1 MRRPSLRLRLVFA
14 AAISIAV
21 ALAFIGVLIANVFD
35 RQISKRLENDL
46 SQNLDQLAAHFVF
59 KDDNTAGLDADLTDP
74 RYESPLSGLYW
85 QIDEESKAPL
95 RSRSLW
101 DTTLSVPAT
110 PGAGLPTIT
119 TIAGPGETSLLALS
133 RDVTLRDQQDIKRH
147 FRLSVAEDAAI
158 SAASRNDLLQ
168 TLGLGLAI
176 ACLGLIVAAIAQIAY
191 GLRPLE
197 AVRREIEFVRKGTV
211 GHVETSGVPAEVIPL
226 AEEINALLDLH
237 RHNLEH
243 ARRRAGDLAHGL
255 KTPLAALAAQADMLA
270 RQNAPEAAEAIR
282 RHLGAM
288 HRFVEREL
296 ALARSQSGAVAIGS
310 GAKAIAE
317 IVSIVETLKK
327 LPADHP
333 LEYSVNGP
341 SNLML
346 AMNAEDYAEVTGNLI
361 DNARKWAKGRIAITV
376 TVDDSTAI
384 VTVDDDGPGIPE
396 QKQAEALSRGVRLDQ
411 KVVGSGLGLSI
422 VEALLENYN
431 SYLKLARSPAGG
443 LSASFSITLQKS

>member
-1 MRRPSLRLRLVFA
+1 LKRPSLRLRLVFA
-14 AAISIAV
+14 ATVSVVV

-35 RQISKRLENDL
+35 RQITSRLENDL
-46 SQNLDQLAAHFVF
+46 SQQLDQLAANLVIGA
-59 KDDNTAGLDADLTDP
+59 DGAAALDANLTDP

-85 QIDEESKAPL
+85 QIDEDGKPPL

-101 DTTLSVPAT
+101 DVTLAIAPTQAS
-110 PGAGLPTIT
+110 GLPEL
-119 TIAGPGETSLLALS
+119 ASLVGPGDTDLVALS
-133 RDVTLRDQQDIKRH
+133 RDVTLRDSLGVARH
-147 FRLSVAEDAAI
+147 FRLAVAEDSSITAAI
-158 SAASRNDLLQ
+158 RADLLR

-176 ACLGLIVAAIAQIAY
+176 ACLVLIVAAVAQITF

-197 AVRREIEFVRKGTV
+197 AVRREIAVVRKGV
-211 GHVETSGVPAEVIPL
+211 VHHVETSGIPVEVVPL

-237 RHNLEH
+237 RHNLER

-296 ALARSQSGAVAIGS
+296 ALARSQSGAVAIGE

-327 LPADHP
+327 LPAAHP
-333 LEYSVNGP
+333 LEYAVEGP
-341 SNLML
+341 SQLTL
-346 AMNAEDYAEVTGNLI
+346 AMNAEDFAEVAGNLI
-361 DNARKWAKGRIAITV
+361 DNARKWAKSRIAITV
-376 TVDDSTAI
+376 AEDDGTAT
-384 VTVDDDGPGIPE
+384 VTVEDDGPGIPE
-396 QKQAEALSRGVRLDQ
+396 DKQAEALSRGVRLDQ

-431 SYLKLARSPAGG
+431 SRLALARSPAGG
-443 LSASFSITLQKS
+443 LSASFTAPIQAT